1 MQVYDALVHANLNGW
16 AHLDVRP
23 SNIIVRACSADR
35 FDVMLIDWGCAHRTT
50 DTVEGICWLPAF
62 RSQRPFGSRKVWY
75 HCLDHDLASL
85 AYTVACLKVECI
97 PWVGGFSDHKAVSDV
112 IRHDRFEEASKILKP
127 LLDDLQIPV
136 YIKDSLLSAIAF
148 KRSESANG
156 NAAPATIHDHGDNGA
171 IGLHT

>member
-1 MQVYDALVHANLNGW
+1 
-16 AHLDVRP
+16 
-23 SNIIVRACSADR
+23 
-35 FDVMLIDWGCAHRTT
+35 
-50 DTVEGICWLPAF
+50 
-62 RSQRPFGSRKVWY
+62 
-75 HCLDHDLASL
+75 
-85 AYTVACLKVECI
+85 
-97 PWVGGFSDHKAVSDV
+97 VSDV